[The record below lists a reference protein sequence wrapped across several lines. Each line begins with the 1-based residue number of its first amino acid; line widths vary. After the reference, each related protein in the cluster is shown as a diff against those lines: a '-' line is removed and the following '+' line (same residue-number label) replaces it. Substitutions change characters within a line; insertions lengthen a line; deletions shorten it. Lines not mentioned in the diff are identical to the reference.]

1 MALLS
6 ESNIDINNKAVRKL
20 ETNRFSRPVE
30 CVFRELQKDI
40 GISINYFPV
49 SLLTFI
55 TLYLFNDFISEFE
68 QIFVY

>member
-30 CVFRELQKDI
+30 CIFRELQKDI
-40 GISINYFPV
+40 KKMVF
-49 SLLTFI
+49 L
-55 TLYLFNDFISEFE
+55 
-68 QIFVY
+68 